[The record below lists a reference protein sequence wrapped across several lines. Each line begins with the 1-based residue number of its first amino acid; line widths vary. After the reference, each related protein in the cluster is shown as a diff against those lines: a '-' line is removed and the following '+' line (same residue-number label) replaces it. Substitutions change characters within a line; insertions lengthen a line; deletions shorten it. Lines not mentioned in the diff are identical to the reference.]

1 VNIEHIR
8 TFLEIA
14 ATGNFKQAAK
24 RLNVTQSTV
33 SARIKV
39 LEEQL
44 DRPLFVRHRYGVSL
58 TVAGRHF
65 QRHAEASVRSWMR
78 ARQEVSLPEGFQTV
92 IGIGASFTL
101 YDRLLSGWTTRM
113 RIKRP
118 DVALRVTVDFSEGLN
133 NNLVDGIIDIGVMYQ
148 PRNAP
153 GLISEHLMADEL
165 VLASTRPPPMNAN
178 WIDDYILVDWGIAFL
193 DEHARAFPHMEA
205 PAISMGLEDLA
216 LRHILKHGGSGYFA
230 RHRVQPL
237 FEQNRL
243 YPVAETPIFKR
254 PSYVVYS
261 ASPADE
267 ELMKL
272 ALQELKAV
280 VNEKATTGE

>member
-44 DRPLFVRHRYGVSL
+44 DRPLFTRHRYGVCL
-58 TVAGRHF
+58 TASGRHF
-65 QRHAEASVRSWMR
+65 QRHAEVAVRSWMR
-78 ARQEVSLPEGFQTV
+78 AKQEISLPDGFQTV
-92 IGIGASFTL
+92 IGIGASFIL
-101 YDRLLSGWTTRM
+101 YDRLLPEWVSRM
-113 RIKRP
+113 REKRP

-153 GLISEHLMADEL
+153 GLISEHLMEDEL
-165 VLASTRPPPMNAN
+165 ILASSRPASINNN
-178 WIDDYILVDWGIAFL
+178 WVDDYILIDWGLVFL
-193 DEHARAFPHMEA
+193 DEHSRAFPHMES
-205 PAISMGLEDLA
+205 PAITMALEDLA
-216 LRHILKHGGSGYFA
+216 LQHILKHGGSGYFS
-230 RHRVQPL
+230 RHRAQPL
-237 FEQNRL
+237 LETNRL
-243 YPVAETPIFKR
+243 YLIPEAPIFKR
-254 PSYVVYS
+254 PSFVVYS
-261 ASPADE
+261 ASPVNE

-280 VNEKATTGE
+280 VNKKRAVSM